1 LVFLQRRATI
11 LGPGRAQAAAV
22 AREFEARDAANRA
35 TATKAVR
42 LLLLLRVGSASSSS
56 SCAEAA
62 WSTQPARG
70 DRNLP
75 SHRTAR
81 QPSGYSADSSRA
93 ARQLR
98 RRRTDRGRRVQVR
111 TVAPGATVAEL
122 VTVGGRLVVV
132 IDGAI
137 DDADVAAAR
146 GALQAR
152 LAMCVFLC

>member
-1 LVFLQRRATI
+1 M
-11 LGPGRAQAAAV
+11 
-22 AREFEARDAANRA
+22 
-35 TATKAVR
+35 
-42 LLLLLRVGSASSSS
+42 
-56 SCAEAA
+56 
-62 WSTQPARG
+62 
-70 DRNLP
+70 
-75 SHRTAR
+75 
-81 QPSGYSADSSRA
+81 
-93 ARQLR
+93 R

-152 LAMCVFLC
+152 LAMFVFLC